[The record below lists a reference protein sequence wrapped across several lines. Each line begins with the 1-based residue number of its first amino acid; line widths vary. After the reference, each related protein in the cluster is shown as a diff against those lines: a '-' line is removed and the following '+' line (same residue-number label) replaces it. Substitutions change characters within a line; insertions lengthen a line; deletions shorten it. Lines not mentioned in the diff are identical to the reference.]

1 MPFKLKS
8 VNPTGMFS
16 YGPHKTIPLDGQ
28 GSVLLDGVNLDRNG
42 NSNGSGKTS
51 FFHAICH
58 ILYGK
63 NPSGETAD
71 KIINETYG
79 KYFGRI
85 VFEDKN
91 DRLWRI
97 TDVRKWRK
105 TDKYP
110 TEKFNEPDEPSEIHQ
125 QNLRYSGTDVF
136 LELWDPGGN
145 IWLDER
151 SSNKNVGDARL
162 DLKATR
168 KKIVDIL
175 EIDYEQ
181 FMSVAYLAQ
190 QQTLRFISGTHK
202 ERLQVLAELSDLKAW
217 DERVAKIREDI
228 AEKESEKNRL
238 ESKLAGLGQLT
249 FTKPEVAIKTL
260 LQSSIDTLLLQ
271 ITKCD
276 EELVDVQLRR
286 VAWVNEQALS
296 EATINKILNKVKD
309 AQLQQQN
316 VQNKLDLAA
325 RDYGRD
331 CEIIRQAPR
340 PYEIARIETEISE
353 LNGQIIARKYDLEQ
367 LLIGAGQC
375 PRCRTNVKMGHILRH
390 RELLALD
397 IRTLGD
403 SVQANKDNLNKII
416 EEWEVDVKE
425 RLDARTAEHSTVI
438 QDFEDKINFYGT
450 QLSTFLTQFE
460 DEKKKQS
467 ELGHDPKWESGAVE
481 QKRLTILAQKSMKE
495 MELKNWEEQAKRY
508 GEYEQVLLKTRAQI
522 TDIEF
527 NVKHL
532 RILERMFGDK
542 GIKAFKLDNIL
553 GILNASLDKYIDII
567 TDSSVKVWVTQYRE
581 KTDGDMATDLQ
592 VIVREGHKHE
602 VPLALY
608 SGGEKQQITLAFIG
622 AFWNLASRCG
632 SGVNILCLDEIFGP
646 LDEFNI
652 GNVLL
657 YLDHMRSNGK
667 SSVFIVT
674 HNENMKNQVAFDK
687 VWTITK
693 KDHMSTLAF
702 N

>member
-1 MPFKLKS
+1 MYKLLS

-16 YGPHKTIPLDGQ
+16 YGPHRTIPLDGQ
-28 GSVLLDGVNLDRNG
+28 GSVLLDGINLDRNG

-63 NPSGETAD
+63 NPSGEAAD
-71 KIINETYG
+71 SIVNESYG
-79 KYFGRI
+79 KYFGRV
-85 VFEDKN
+85 VFLDKN
-91 DRLWRI
+91 DVKWRI

-110 TEKFNEPDEPSEIHQ
+110 TEKFNEGEEPSEIHQ

-136 LELWDPGGN
+136 LERWDEGGGLW
-145 IWLDER
+145 IDER

-175 EIDYEQ
+175 DIDYDQ

-190 QQTLRFISGTHK
+190 QQTMRFIAGTHK

-217 DERVAKIREDI
+217 DARVTKIREDI
-228 AEKESEKNRL
+228 AEKDSEKDRL
-238 ESKLAGLGQLT
+238 NSKLAGLGQLV
-249 FTKPEVAIKTL
+249 FTKPDPEVRIL
-260 LQSSIDTLLLQ
+260 IHSSIGALLLQ
-271 ITKCD
+271 MDRCD
-276 EELVDVQLRR
+276 EQLKDIVERST
-286 VAWVNEQALS
+286 AWKMEQALL
-296 EATINKILNKVKD
+296 EANINKILNRIKD

-316 VQNKLDLAA
+316 QQNKLDLAA
-325 RDYGRD
+325 REYARD

-340 PYEIARIETEISE
+340 PHEIAKLETEISE
-353 LNGQIIARKYDLEQ
+353 LNGQITARKWDLEQ
-367 LLIGAGQC
+367 LLVGAGQC
-375 PRCRTNVKMGHILRH
+375 PRCRTTVKMEHILRH
-390 RELLALD
+390 RELLTLD
-397 IRTLGD
+397 IRVLGD
-403 SVQANKDNLNKII
+403 SVVDNKNRLNKII
-416 EEWEVDVKE
+416 GEWEVDVKE
-425 RLDARTAEHSTVI
+425 RLDARTIEFNETTQNANDQLNQWSVALNSHI
-438 QDFEDKINFYGT
+438 DAFE
-450 QLSTFLTQFE
+450 S
-460 DEKKKQS
+460 EKKKQS
-467 ELGHDPKWESGAVE
+467 GLGQDPKFESGIIE
-481 QKRLTILAQKSMKE
+481 QKRLTLLAQKSMKE
-495 MELKNWEEQAKRY
+495 MELKNWNEQADRFND
-508 GEYEQVLLKTRAQI
+508 YEAVVSKTRAQV
-522 TDIEF
+522 TNLEF
-527 NVKHL
+527 EIKHL
-532 RILERMFGDK
+532 RVLERMFGDK

-553 GILNASLDKYIDII
+553 GILNQSLDKYIDII
-567 TDSSVKVWVTQYRE
+567 TDGSVKVWVTQYRE
-581 KTDGDMATDLQ
+581 KGDGELATDLQ
-592 VIVREGHKHE
+592 VLVREGHKHE

-608 SGGEKQQITLAFIG
+608 SGGERQQITLAFIG